1 MLAPLTLLNVKRILQ
16 VCTTLSNI
24 SHMSG
29 TRHDDPVHGPQRAG
43 GPAGQLRGAGRGG
56 RGEQLRGGGP
66 RGGDVAVG
74 GQLDVAGA
82 GRQPQHRAPVPR
94 PAQDALQQ
102 PRRRGRQHRQRHQVL
117 DRAVNFREISFMPL
131 VLTLSYFPQL
141 CPFFTT
147 VPGKLSRARNAGLG
161 C

>member
-1 MLAPLTLLNVKRILQ
+1 MVVPLTLLNVKRILQ

-43 GPAGQLRGAGRGG
+43 GPTGQLRGAGRGG

-94 PAQDALQQ
+94 PAQDPLQQ

-117 DRAVNFREISFMPL
+117 DRAVKEFQKSTFAKFR
-131 VLTLSYFPQL
+131 
-141 CPFFTT
+141 
-147 VPGKLSRARNAGLG
+147 
-161 C
+161 

>member
-1 MLAPLTLLNVKRILQ
+1 MLVPLTLLNVKRLLH

-29 TRHDDPVHGPQRAG
+29 TRHDDPVHGPQRARR
-43 GPAGQLRGAGRGG
+43 PAGQLRGAGGGG
-56 RGEQLRGGGP
+56 RGEQLRGDGP

-82 GRQPQHRAPVPR
+82 GRQPQHRAPVAR

-117 DRAVNFREISFMPL
+117 DKAVTFRQISLTPL
-131 VLTLSYFPQL
+131 VLALSYFPS
-141 CPFFTT
+141 T
-147 VPGKLSRARNAGLG
+147 LSIFYNSARDTEPSP
-161 C
+161 